1 MLLNGILGAG
11 RKPGPL
17 GVDVLTLPTAA
28 LQAYSQATPVSGAA
42 ARRESLGNDYQN
54 LGGHFTIERHITGL
68 TLREIESK
76 IGYREGVLAAG
87 ARIFVFTER
96 PNVGQFVFAG
106 STRYPNAEGLVSLD
120 ERLKAASQV
129 IPGAW
134 VNERLVK
141 IVPVQPPPDERDSYP
156 KAQSPV
162 EQWVL
167 LAKLPVELVCE
178 LHGSDR
184 YYPR

>member
-1 MLLNGILGAG
+1 MLLNGILGGG

-17 GVDVLTLPTAA
+17 GVDVLTLPTTRP
-28 LQAYSQATPVSGAA
+28 QAYSLASQS
-42 ARRESLGNDYQN
+42 
-54 LGGHFTIERHITGL
+54 LGGHFTIERHIIGL
-68 TLREIESK
+68 TLREIESR
-76 IGYREGVLAAG
+76 IGYREGVLTAG

-106 STRYPNAEGLVSLD
+106 STRYPNAEGLVSVE
-120 ERLKAASQV
+120 ERLKAASQK

-134 VNERLVK
+134 ANERLVK
-141 IVPVQPPPDERDSYP
+141 IVPLQPPPDERDSYP

-167 LAKLPVELVCE
+167 LEKLPVELVRE

>member
-1 MLLNGILGAG
+1 MVECVAMLRNGILGAG
-11 RKPGPL
+11 RRPGSLGLDPL
-17 GVDVLTLPTAA
+17 TFPT
-28 LQAYSQATPVSGAA
+28 TRP
-42 ARRESLGNDYQN
+42 GNDYQK

-68 TLREIESK
+68 SLREIESK
-76 IGYREGVLAAG
+76 IGYREGLLAAG
-87 ARIFVFTER
+87 ARIFVFKER

-106 STRYPNAEGLVSLD
+106 STRYPKAEGLVSLE
-120 ERLKAASQV
+120 ERLKAASQK

-134 VNERLVK
+134 ANERLVK
-141 IVPVQPPPDERDSYP
+141 IVALQPPPDEPDSYP

-167 LAKLPVELVCE
+167 LEKLPVELVCE